1 MPPREVEIDAL
12 DILSHGP
19 ERSRLSVTCSKGTY
33 VRALARDIAEALGT
47 KGHVGALHRAQVGSF
62 TDADA
67 VMLDTIEAA
76 DEAGRD
82 ALLLP
87 VAAGLSDLPEVRLD
101 ARQAATIRLGN
112 PVLLTGRDAPV
123 ALDEAWAS
131 LKGEAVALGYVEGGQ
146 FKPRRV
152 ILG

>member
-1 MPPREVEIDAL
+1 
-12 DILSHGP
+12 
-19 ERSRLSVTCSKGTY
+19 
-33 VRALARDIAEALGT
+33 
-47 KGHVGALHRAQVGSF
+47 
-62 TDADA
+62 
-67 VMLDTIEAA
+67 MLDTIEAA

-87 VAAGLSDLPEVRLD
+87 IAAGLSGLPEMRLD

-123 ALDEAWAS
+123 ALEEAWAS